1 MLSRAS
7 RTTLHRDLFNLCKV
21 VQVVLKQHC
30 RRFFPMQ
37 FGPKSIKTRFN
48 RIFLGCIVV
57 LSFKNNIARGFNL
70 WKVVPWVLRHHCRR
84 FSPVQSP
91 NTSEATL
98 HEKITCAVS
107 TQSVY
112 ASFYRKIACEI
123 AICTRQLPMP
133 CWSTVH
139 SPVNVV

>member
-21 VQVVLKQHC
+21 VEVVLKQHC
-30 RRFFPMQ
+30 RMFFHVQ
-37 FGPKSIKTRFN
+37 FGPKSIKARFN

-57 LSFKNNIARGFNL
+57 LSFKNNITRGFNL
-70 WKVVPWVLRHHCRR
+70 CKVVPWVLRHNRRR

-91 NTSEATL
+91 NTSEATF
-98 HEKITCAVS
+98 HEKITCAVL

-112 ASFYRKIACEI
+112 ASFYRKTTCEI

-133 CWSTVH
+133 CWSAVH
-139 SPVNVV
+139 SPANVV